1 MERDTFLWD
10 VPIFIIGNPR
20 SGTSLLRLVL
30 HSHSQI
36 CIPPESHFFLWLEE
50 KYEHWE
56 MNLLEPYLDD
66 LFQSTK
72 FETWNISREELRASI
87 LKNQPESYAQLNSLV
102 YFSFNKNNSKSI
114 RFWGDKNKL
123 WKDKLHAIVKHYPK
137 AKFIHL
143 IRDGRDVACSFKEI
157 AAKKL
162 QTKYAPKLPT
172 EISAIAIRWKENV
185 NYIEQFLSELPKE
198 QSISMQYEA
207 LLQNMPE
214 EISKVANFL
223 GIEVESQMFEYYNQ
237 SKDSIEPEAFFQW
250 KEKLQSPP
258 DLDNISKFRQQLTTE
273 EIALFNQIA
282 ESELKR
288 YNYLL

>member
-1 MERDTFLWD
+1 MPNSIVWS
-10 VPIFIIGNPR
+10 IF
-20 SGTSLLRLVL
+20 
-30 HSHSQI
+30 H
-36 CIPPESHFFLWLEE
+36 
-50 KYEHWE
+50 
-56 MNLLEPYLDD
+56 
-66 LFQSTK
+66 STK
-72 FETWNISREELRASI
+72 TT
-87 LKNQPESYAQLNSLV
+87 LNR
-102 YFSFNKNNSKSI
+102 F